1 MSSPRWIPDGYNF
14 RVRVYSQGVSDIMSP
29 QRLTFLTAAYICSL
43 GFTTTAIAQSEFVL
57 RVPGQDALTSSAIVD
72 ESQIVIRD
80 SQGQRFV
87 YERDRRL
94 DTRDGE
100 YLGFYS
106 RGARQALRWPTDSRG
121 SMLIGDAGGNWR
133 KSQQRI
139 QPAGRPAARPTNR
152 PPTGF
157 GPVGRNIPGVE
168 QFYDPRQIELPGL
181 GYGRGSQPMQQ
192 VETRRPIV
200 DPRDRQ
206 TGQLPQ
212 TKSALKRS
220 LAEVAFLPRQRDSLD
235 VGYIDDRGQY
245 QLYRGWKDSWNQV
258 SVPARERL
266 VPGAPLAMSTWNDG
280 SSRAYTVTPDGRL
293 IGLDDRGQI
302 EPLTKPDIFEPGSHL
317 LAHQNG
323 ADINGFSVDRQG
335 RLWQLDFDN
344 VQQHRLIDP
353 QPNRFDPGVPL
364 AYVNDG
370 LGGQPELFGV
380 DRNGSLV
387 SYAQSGN
394 RWAGPNVVGNGF
406 PPGAPL
412 TAVSLPNGN
421 ASITYA
427 AAVDTVGR
435 MQLLSRQGR
444 RWNATPV
451 VQQGLAPNAPV
462 SLVNT
467 PNGLMLSSVNGRGE
481 WQTWRQEVNGWAAQQ
496 VASGFS
502 VAAPIA
508 IDPLSMTGFGID
520 ATGRLLANTY
530 GPQGWDSFL
539 LLPGLDY
546 TPRIRSRQLVAAA
559 PLPPA
564 RVNFVNSGEE
574 ELIMQLAD
582 LFAPGPPARHKIP
595 PRGSIPIEIPRD
607 AGGVLR
613 EVHTV
618 LTPTG
623 WVEEVSEIPLAPQQ
637 RFTVVAWANRTTYSY
652 IDPKGVSVL
661 PDFDLK
667 TAVSLGVFD
676 LPPGEFLRDG
686 EQIDVLQ
693 VALAQRNP
701 GAAQFFEYPQEQPE
715 FIPRE
720 APSDALPPSL
730 RRQFEMPRETPLRPQ
745 TEPPRTENR
754 LNAPPLPTPLAPET
768 VVPRRES
775 PEPDPNDPKEGPQLL
790 PPLPN

>member
-1 MSSPRWIPDGYNF
+1 MTPY
-14 RVRVYSQGVSDIMSP
+14 
-29 QRLTFLTAAYICSL
+29 RLTLIITACVCGIDPNA
-43 GFTTTAIAQSEFVL
+43 TTFAQSEFIL
-57 RVPGQDALTSSAIVD
+57 RVPGQNGLTSTAVVD

-87 YERDRRL
+87 YTRDRRM
-94 DTRDGE
+94 DTRNGE
-100 YLGFYS
+100 YLGYYS
-106 RGARQALRWPTDSRG
+106 RGTRQALRWPVDSRG
-121 SMLIGDAGGNWR
+121 SMLIGDPAGNWR
-133 KSQQRI
+133 RSQQQI
-139 QPAGRPAARPTNR
+139 QPAGRRAGPRGNRQPAPRQSMTNN
-152 PPTGF
+152 PPGLD
-157 GPVGRNIPGVE
+157 
-168 QFYDPRQIELPGL
+168 QFYDPRQIDLRGL
-181 GYGRGSQPMQQ
+181 GSRPSNSQFPQR
-192 VETRRPIV
+192 VEARRPIV

-206 TGQLPQ
+206 TGRLPES
-212 TKSALKRS
+212 KSALRRS
-220 LAEVAFLPRQRDSLD
+220 LAEVAFLPRQRDTLD

-245 QLYRGWKDSWNQV
+245 QLYRGWKDKWNQV
-258 SVPARERL
+258 SVPTRERL
-266 VPGAPLAMSTWNDG
+266 VPGAPLAMSTWNNDQ
-280 SSRAYTVTPDGRL
+280 SRAYTVATDGRL

-302 EPLTKPDIFEPGSHL
+302 EPLTKANVFEPGSHL
-317 LAHQNG
+317 LAHQSG
-323 ADINGFSVDRQG
+323 ANINGFSVDRKG

-394 RWAGPNVVGNGF
+394 RWSGPNVVGNGF

-412 TAVSLPNGN
+412 TAMAYTDGGN
-421 ASITYA
+421 RTVTYA

-444 RWNATPV
+444 RWNARPI
-451 VQQGLAPNAPV
+451 VQSGLAPNAPV

-467 PNGLMLSSVNGRGE
+467 PNGLMLSSVDGRGE
-481 WQTWRQEVNGWAAQQ
+481 WRNWVQGANGWTAQQ
-496 VASGFS
+496 VASGFA

-508 IDPLSMTGFGID
+508 VDPLSMTGFGID

-530 GPQGWDSFL
+530 GPQGWNSYL

-546 TPRIRSRQLVAAA
+546 TPRIHTRQLVAAA

-574 ELIMQLAD
+574 EMIMQLAD
-582 LFAPGPPARHKIP
+582 LFAPGPPSRHKIP
-595 PRGSIPIEIPRD
+595 PRGSIPIDIPRD
-607 AGGVLR
+607 SGGVLR
-613 EVHTV
+613 EVYSV
-618 LTPTG
+618 PTPAG
-623 WVEEVSEIPLAPQQ
+623 WVEEVNEFSLAPQQ

-686 EQIDVLQ
+686 ETIDVLQ

-730 RRQFEMPRETPLRPQ
+730 RRQFELPRETPLRPLPEQ
-745 TEPPRTENR
+745 PRSETR
-754 LNAPPLPTPLAPET
+754 MTSPPLPTPLAPET
-768 VVPRRES
+768 EVPQRKS
-775 PEPDPNDPKEGPQLL
+775 PQPVPERNENDPNDGPQLV

>member
-1 MSSPRWIPDGYNF
+1 MNPLRLIVLGVACGSVLPLG
-14 RVRVYSQGVSDIMSP
+14 RVA
-29 QRLTFLTAAYICSL
+29 F
-43 GFTTTAIAQSEFVL
+43 AQQEYVL
-57 RVPGQDALTSSAIVD
+57 QVPGQPSLTSVAMVD
-72 ESQIVIRD
+72 ESQILIRD
-80 SQGQRFV
+80 SQGQRHV
-87 YERDRRL
+87 YTRDRQL

-100 YLGFYS
+100 FLGFYS
-106 RGARQALRWPTDSRG
+106 RGARQAIRWPVDSRG

-133 KSQQRI
+133 RSQQRI
-139 QPAGRPAARPTNR
+139 QPAGRPADPRANR
-152 PPTGF
+152 QTAGY
-157 GPVGRNIPGVE
+157 GPIDSGVSGVD
-168 QFYDPRQIELPGL
+168 QYFDPRQIDLRGL
-181 GYGRGSQPMQQ
+181 DNRRSSSQYPTQ

-206 TGQLPQ
+206 TGRLPQ
-212 TKSALKRS
+212 SKSALRRS

-245 QLYRGWKDSWNQV
+245 QLYRGWKDNWNQV
-258 SVPARERL
+258 SVPVRERL

-280 SSRAYTVTPDGRL
+280 RSRAYTVNPNGQL
-293 IGLDDRGQI
+293 IGLDERGQI
-302 EPLTKPDIFEPGSHL
+302 EPLTKADVFEPGSHL
-317 LAHQNG
+317 LAHQSG
-323 ADINGFSVDRQG
+323 ANVDGFSVDRQG

-344 VQQHRLIDP
+344 VRQHRLIDP
-353 QPNRFDPGVPL
+353 QNRFDPGVPL

-387 SYAQSGN
+387 SYAQSN
-394 RWAGPNVVGNGF
+394 DRWSGPNVVGNGF

-412 TAVSLPNGN
+412 TALSTGGN
-421 ASITYA
+421 SPVMYA
-427 AAVDTVGR
+427 AAVDTLGR

-467 PNGLMLSSVNGRGE
+467 PNGMMLSSVDGRGV
-481 WQTWRQEVNGWAAQQ
+481 WRNWLQDVNGWNAQQ

-508 IDPLSMTGFGID
+508 FDPYSMTGFGID

-530 GPQGWDSFL
+530 GPQGWDSYL

-546 TPRIRSRQLVAAA
+546 TPRIHSRELVQAA

-564 RVNFVNSGEE
+564 RVNFVNSGDEE
-574 ELIMQLAD
+574 MIMQLAD

-595 PRGSIPIEIPRD
+595 PRGSIPIDIPRNS
-607 AGGVLR
+607 GGVLR
-613 EVHTV
+613 EVYSV
-618 LTPTG
+618 PTPTG
-623 WVEEVSEIPLAPQQ
+623 WVEEVNEFSLAPQQ

-652 IDPKGVSVL
+652 IDPKGVTVL

-676 LPPGEFLRDG
+676 LPPGEYLRDG
-686 EQIDVLQ
+686 ETIDVLQ

-715 FIPRE
+715 FVPRE

-730 RRQFEMPRETPLRPQ
+730 RQQFELPRETPLRPLPEQ
-745 TEPPRTENR
+745 PRSETRMTPPPR
-754 LNAPPLPTPLAPET
+754 PTPLAPET
-768 VVPRRES
+768 VVPQRES
-775 PEPDPNDPKEGPQLL
+775 PDPEPEDSNSGPQLV